1 MHRPLVGVTPLY
13 DEARESD
20 WMLPGYLE
28 GVIEAGGLP
37 VMLPLTADP
46 ELLEQLAETVDGVLL
61 TGGHDVSP
69 ALYGQSPISACG
81 ACCPARDEMERL
93 LLSLL
98 WERDKPILG
107 ICRGIQFLNA
117 ALGGTLYQDLPS
129 QRPSAVE
136 HHQRPPYDRPVHTVT
151 LAPHSPLRE
160 LLGQE
165 TIAVN
170 SYHHQAVQKLS
181 PALCPMAWSPDGL
194 IEAVWAPE
202 RRWIWA
208 VQWHPEFAFR
218 TDANSRAI
226 FRRFAEA
233 MQEER

>member
-1 MHRPLVGVTPLY
+1 MRRPLVGVTPLY
-13 DEARESD
+13 DEARKSD

-28 GVIEAGGLP
+28 GVMEAGGLP
-37 VMLPLTADP
+37 VMLPLTADL

-69 ALYGQSPISACG
+69 ALYGQSPLSACG
-81 ACCPARDEMERL
+81 TCCPARDEMERL
-93 LLSLL
+93 LLPLL
-98 WERDKPILG
+98 WAQDKPILG
-107 ICRGIQFLNA
+107 ICRGIQFLNV

-129 QRPSAVE
+129 QHPSAVE

-151 LAPHSPLRE
+151 LAPHSPLGA
-160 LLGQE
+160 LLSQE
-165 TIAVN
+165 TITVN
-170 SYHHQAVQKLS
+170 SYHHQAIQTLS
-181 PALCPMAWSPDGL
+181 PALRPMAWSPDGL

-202 RRWIWA
+202 RRWVWA

-226 FRRFAEA
+226 FRRFVEA
-233 MQEER
+233 MHQER